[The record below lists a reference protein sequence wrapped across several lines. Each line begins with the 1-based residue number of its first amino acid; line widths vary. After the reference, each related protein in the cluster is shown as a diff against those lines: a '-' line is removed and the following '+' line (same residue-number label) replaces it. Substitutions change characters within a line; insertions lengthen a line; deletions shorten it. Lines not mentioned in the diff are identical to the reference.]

1 MIVRF
6 MSRSSLAIA
15 AALIASVSA
24 TAVLGPADAQQA
36 GLEGS
41 WSGNGQIVF
50 PTGEREAARCK
61 ASFRKAGGNTYG
73 MNAVCATASTKVVQ
87 QAQLEQMTNNNYRG
101 EFQNPEY
108 GITGQIRIKL
118 QGSTLSAS
126 LEGGG
131 GRAEFNLSK

>member
-1 MIVRF
+1 MIARF
-6 MSRSSLAIA
+6 MSHSSLTVVAAILA
-15 AALIASVSA
+15 GVTA
-24 TAVLGPADAQQA
+24 TAVLAPADAQQA

-41 WSGNGQIVF
+41 WSGNGLIVF
-50 PTGEREAARCK
+50 PSGEKEAARCK

-87 QAQLEQMTNNNYRG
+87 HAQLEQSTANSYRG

-108 GITGQIRIKL
+108 GITGSIRIKL
-118 QGSTLSAS
+118 QGSSLSAS